1 MMVWCDDPIHKVDS
15 MKNILITGADG
26 QLGRDCQ
33 DVLSAGY
40 QVTAVDIGQL
50 DIADARAVKKAVNR
64 FKPDILINCAAFTRV
79 DDCENQFTEAWEA
92 NSEGPA
98 NLARASAASGTRLVH
113 ISTDYVFD
121 GKKPVPEAYTE
132 TDAPN
137 PLSVY
142 GSTKLAGEERVLEAC
157 ADALVLRT
165 AWLYGDG
172 GKNFIRSIL
181 GRLVNEPQTRLTIVN
196 DQYGS
201 PTWSRRLA
209 LQIERL
215 LKTRARGLY
224 HATAEG
230 YCTWYELAREM
241 CEMTGLSGRIDPCT
255 TADYPTPAVRPQNS
269 ILENKRL
276 KSETLNQMADW
287 REDLRGF
294 LSAHGEALF
303 AELGQKSGEGA
314 S

>member
-1 MMVWCDDPIHKVDS
+1 
-15 MKNILITGADG
+15 MKTILITGADG

-33 DVLSAGY
+33 DVLSADY
-40 QVTAVDIGQL
+40 QVSAVDIEQM

-79 DDCENQFTEAWEA
+79 DDCENQFAEAWAA

-98 NLARASAASGTRLVH
+98 NLARACAASGARLVH

-121 GKKPVPEAYTE
+121 GKKPAPEAYTE
-132 TDAPN
+132 TDTPN

-142 GSTKLAGEERVLEAC
+142 GSTKLAGEERVLEVC
-157 ADALVLRT
+157 EEALVLRT
-165 AWLYGDG
+165 AWLYGYG

-181 GRLVNEPQTRLTIVN
+181 GRVLNEPQTRLTIVN

-209 LQIERL
+209 LQIARL
-215 LKTRARGLY
+215 LKTRARGIY

-230 YCTWYELAREM
+230 YCTWYELARQM
-241 CEMTGLSGRIDPCT
+241 CEIMALPCRIEPCT
-255 TADYPTPAVRPQNS
+255 TADYPTPAARPQNS
-269 ILENKRL
+269 ILENQRL
-276 KSETLNQMADW
+276 KSEALNEMADW
-287 REDLRGF
+287 REDLRAF
-294 LSAHGEALF
+294 LSAHGEALS
-303 AELGQKSGEGA
+303 AELRQKTGGEG